1 MGGIDR
7 RVLLG
12 SGAAALLAARVGQAE
27 ASAFSNGDRNMH
39 EDLIVVGGS
48 FAGMSAAL
56 YLGRAGRK
64 ILILDAAQPRNR
76 FADKSHGVLGFDGIN
91 PANILEDA
99 RKQLLH
105 YPNIRFA
112 SALVTGATK
121 RDGLFEVPTRAG
133 EVFQGR
139 RLLLAS
145 GVADSLPPIEGMKER
160 WGKTVLHCPY
170 CHGYE
175 FTGKRAAIFANGP
188 MAAHQALLIAD
199 WGPVTLFTNGVFQ
212 LDESQKARLAARKV
226 VVEESPITALT
237 GQGTTLEAVRL
248 QDGNMVAVDVLY
260 IATRVDLAN
269 AWIET
274 LGCEIVEGPLGPMI
288 KVDERQ
294 TATVPGVF
302 AAGDC
307 ARQPHNVTFACEGGV
322 KAAMTIHMSLIE
334 EEIQRALPGA

>member
-7 RVLLG
+7 RALLG
-12 SGAAALLAARVGQAE
+12 SGAAALVAAKVGRAK
-27 ASAFSNGDRNMH
+27 AATRLNGDKTMY

-64 ILILDAAQPRNR
+64 ILLLDAAQPRNR

-91 PANILEDA
+91 PAHILEDA

-105 YPNIRFA
+105 YPNIRFE
-112 SALVTGATK
+112 SAHVTGAAK
-121 RDGLFEVPTRAG
+121 KDGWFEVSTRAG
-133 EVFQGR
+133 EHFQGR

-145 GVADSLPPIEGMKER
+145 GVADSLPAIEGMKER

-175 FTGKRAAIFANGP
+175 FTGKRTAIFANGP

-212 LDESQKARLAARKV
+212 LDEGQKARLAARKV

-237 GQGTTLEAVRL
+237 GPGMALEAVRL
-248 QDGNMVAVDVLY
+248 QDGRMVAADVLY
-260 IATRVDLAN
+260 IATKVDLAN
-269 AWIET
+269 AWIEE
-274 LGCEIVEGPLGPMI
+274 LGCEIAQGPLGPMI

-294 TATVPGVF
+294 ATTLPGVF
-302 AAGDC
+302 AAGI
-307 ARQPHNVTFACEGGV
+307 ARV
-322 KAAMTIHMSLIE
+322 SLTT
-334 EEIQRALPGA
+334 